1 MPPLATIEG
10 LPLKARQDERDS
22 RALRAPRFRLNLCC
36 YRGENWDFSRCPKG
50 VEIKM
55 LLWGHETLYR
65 SSTMTQSTISD
76 DRLDRIEQKLDHLS
90 TTVDTL
96 STTVDTLSTTVGT
109 LSTTVDKLSA
119 DNEKFNDR
127 FSNYQQATQWVVQL
141 AFTLIASATIT
152 VIITSVLRK

>member
-1 MPPLATIEG
+1 
-10 LPLKARQDERDS
+10 
-22 RALRAPRFRLNLCC
+22 
-36 YRGENWDFSRCPKG
+36 
-50 VEIKM
+50 
-55 LLWGHETLYR
+55 
-65 SSTMTQSTISD
+65 MTQSTISD

-96 STTVDTLSTTVGT
+96 STTVDTLSTTVDH
-109 LSTTVDKLSA
+109 LSVNVDRLSA